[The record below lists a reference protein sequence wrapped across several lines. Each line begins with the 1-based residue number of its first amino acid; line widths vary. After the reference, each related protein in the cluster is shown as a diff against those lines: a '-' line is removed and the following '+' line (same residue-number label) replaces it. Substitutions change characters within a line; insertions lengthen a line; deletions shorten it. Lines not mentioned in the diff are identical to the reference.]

1 MKKTFGYSV
10 DLDERT
16 EILFRQGELI
26 GEGNNG
32 LVYRLP
38 GDILI
43 KIFFEEKICRDEGS
57 ILIKC
62 KGSKYFPK
70 VRRVGER
77 YIVRDMIYGTQ
88 LDKYIKKKGLSKR
101 LTYNIEGMLEEFKKL
116 GFTKLDTRCKDIY
129 VINDKEDV
137 MLIDP
142 KKCFKRRVD
151 YPRHLM
157 KGLNRLGRLDEF
169 LEYIGE
175 KNKVKASLWRK
186 KIDEYY
192 KSIEGDE

>member
-32 LVYRLP
+32 LVYSLP
-38 GDILI
+38 GDMLI
-43 KIFFEEKICRDEGS
+43 KIFYEDKICNDEGS
-57 ILIKC
+57 ILLKC
-62 KGSKYFPK
+62 KGSKYFPR
-70 VRRVGER
+70 VRKVGER
-77 YIVRDMIYGTQ
+77 YILRDIIYGTQ
-88 LDKYIKKKGLSKR
+88 LDKYIKKHGLSKR
-101 LTYNIEGMLEEFKKL
+101 LTYNIEKMLDEFKRL
-116 GFTKLDTRCKDIY
+116 GFSKIDTRCKDIY
-129 VINDKEDV
+129 VTNKNEDI

-142 KKCFKRRVD
+142 KKCFIRRVE

-157 KGLNRLGRLDEF
+157 KGLNRLGYLEVF

-175 KNKVKASLWRK
+175 RDKNKAMLWKR
-186 KIDEYY
+186 KIDEYFE
-192 KSIEGDE
+192 KVKEGE